1 MTELTKSEARLA
13 EDLEFTEGEMASLK
27 EMVAIQ
33 IDELVRYAR
42 PDISCLDEAVIITLP
57 QNN

>member
-1 MTELTKSEARLA
+1 MAELTKSEAQLA

-33 IDELVRYAR
+33 IDELVRCAC
-42 PDISCLDEAVIITLP
+42 PDISRPAEAVTIITFAAK
-57 QNN
+57 